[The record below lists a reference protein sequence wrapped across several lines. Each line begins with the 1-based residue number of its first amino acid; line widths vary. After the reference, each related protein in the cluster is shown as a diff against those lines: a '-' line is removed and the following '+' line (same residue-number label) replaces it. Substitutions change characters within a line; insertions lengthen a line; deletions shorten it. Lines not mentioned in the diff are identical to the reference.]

1 MKLKRILG
9 KSEQPRRAWREA
21 PSSPPPG
28 ANPQSNTP
36 PDLANR
42 RRFLERHI
50 LIHTHVPKTAGS
62 TLSHA
67 LAGIVGGANAIDLR
81 LRRAVRLRELSTE
94 DRAGLR
100 CISGHF
106 VYGLHT
112 RFDQIP
118 LYMAAIREPVS
129 RAISDFRFNLRNPNH
144 RDHARLQGTS
154 FEEAWDLVTG
164 KAAHARYNEQSRI
177 LCGLASEV
185 QPTREMLLQRLENDY
200 FLIIPQ
206 QHMGMAIRDLR
217 AAFGLPW
224 TKIPLMNPA
233 QGPEV
238 EITAAMRDKVRA
250 ANQLDI
256 ELCDRVEAAFPA
268 RLARACAYIA
278 ENCLRDRGRED
289 QA

>member
-1 MKLKRILG
+1 MKLKKLLG
-9 KSEQPRRAWREA
+9 KDDSAPRDWRLTRAE
-21 PSSPPPG
+21 PPPG
-28 ANPQSNTP
+28 AHPQSNVP
-36 PDLANR
+36 PDPAAR
-42 RRFLERHI
+42 RRFLARHI

-67 LAGIVGGANAIDLR
+67 LAGIVGGANALDMR
-81 LRRAVRLRELSTE
+81 LRRALRLRDLTAE
-94 DRAGLR
+94 DRAELR

-112 RFDQIP
+112 RFSQVP
-118 LYMAAIREPVS
+118 LYLAAVREPVS

-144 RDHARLQGTS
+144 ADHAMLQDKS

-164 KAAHARYNEQSRI
+164 KAAHARFNEQSRI
-177 LCGLASEV
+177 LCGLAPEV
-185 QPTREMLLQRLENDY
+185 QPEPDMIWHRLDHDY

-206 QHMGMAIRDLR
+206 ARMGDAIRDLR

-224 TKIPLMNPA
+224 TRIPMMNAA

-238 EITAAMRDKVRA
+238 EISPAMEDKVRA

-256 ELCDRVEAAFPA
+256 LLCNRVEAEFPEK
-268 RLARACAYIA
+268 LARACTYIA
-278 ENCLRDRGRED
+278 EHCLKDRGQED
-289 QA
+289 AP